1 MVLARFRA
9 SRPPRTPGAHLRSAW
24 LRDEKSYNHGSF
36 GAGEAP
42 SKRLCTMAPKLFG
55 TDGIRGRYGEFPL
68 DERTVYAVG
77 LALAKHISR
86 TRNPKVL
93 IGMDTRESSPE
104 IAELLAAGLREG
116 GSARE
121 FAGVVPTPAI
131 AYATQQGDY
140 SLGVV
145 VSASHNPFEDNGI
158 KVFGPFGYKLPDE
171 TEGELE
177 NRTHSLLS
185 NDVSPAREALQ
196 DTSDVPMQYVDHLI
210 KASAPSRRA
219 RNLRF
224 VVDCA
229 NGAASEIAPLALLQF
244 GADAKYM
251 ACDPNGR
258 NINANCG
265 ALYLDRLAKE
275 VVDSRADFGAALDG
289 DADRCLFVDENGYR
303 LDGDNVLLLAA
314 VALKRRR
321 MLHENLVIATVMS
334 NLGLDMAL
342 QKQGIRV
349 RRTPVGDKHVIH
361 EMLSSGAALGGE
373 QSGHA
378 IFGDYSTTGDGLLT
392 LFMMLRILAEEGVPC
407 SELRKRLRVFPQ
419 KLISV
424 RVREKRSLDLLP
436 EIRRAIAD
444 RELELAGRGRIIIR
458 YSGTEPVVRV
468 MVEAERTYDVI
479 RHCTAI
485 ARLFEKHLG

>member
-1 MVLARFRA
+1 M
-9 SRPPRTPGAHLRSAW
+9 T
-24 LRDEKSYNHGSF
+24 
-36 GAGEAP
+36 
-42 SKRLCTMAPKLFG
+42 PKLFG
-55 TDGIRGRYGEFPL
+55 TDGIRGRSGEFPL

-86 TRNPKVL
+86 TKNPKVL

-104 IAELLAAGLREG
+104 IAQLLAAGLRDG
-116 GSARE
+116 GSKRE
-121 FAGVVPTPAI
+121 FAGVVPTPTV

-140 SLGVV
+140 SMGVV
-145 VSASHNPFEDNGI
+145 VSASHNPFQDNGI
-158 KVFGPFGYKLPDE
+158 KIFGPFGYKLPDE
-171 TEGELE
+171 TEVALE
-177 NRTHSLLS
+177 TRIHSLLAGDLS
-185 NDVSPAREALQ
+185 PTKAKMDENPEIPDRYVSH
-196 DTSDVPMQYVDHLI
+196 VI
-210 KASAPSRRA
+210 KSSSPPRRA
-219 RNLRF
+219 RKLRF

-229 NGAASEIAPLALLQF
+229 HGAASEIAPLACFRF
-244 GADAKYM
+244 GADVSFIG
-251 ACDPNGR
+251 CDPNGR
-258 NINANCG
+258 NINLDCG
-265 ALYLDRLAKE
+265 ALHLDRLADE
-275 VVDSRADFGAALDG
+275 VVATGADFGAALDG
-289 DADRCLFVDENGYR
+289 DADRCLFVDEKGQR

-321 MLHENLVIATVMS
+321 MLHENLVVATVMS

-342 QKQGIRV
+342 QKQGIRIK
-349 RRTPVGDKHVIH
+349 RTPVGDKYVIH

-378 IFGDYSTTGDGLLT
+378 IFGDYSTTGDGMLT
-392 LFMMLRILAEEGVPC
+392 LFMMLRILAEERVPC
-407 SELRKRLRVFPQ
+407 SKLRQRLRVFPQ

-444 RELELAGRGRIIIR
+444 RELQLAGRGRVIIR

-468 MVEAERTYDVI
+468 MVEAERYHDVV

-485 ARLFEKHLG
+485 ANLFEKHLG

>member
-1 MVLARFRA
+1 
-9 SRPPRTPGAHLRSAW
+9 
-24 LRDEKSYNHGSF
+24 
-36 GAGEAP
+36 
-42 SKRLCTMAPKLFG
+42 MAQKLFG

-77 LALAKHISR
+77 LALARHISR
-86 TRNPKVL
+86 TRNPNVL
-93 IGMDTRESSPE
+93 IGMDTRESSPV

-116 GSARE
+116 GSAWE
-121 FAGVVPTPAI
+121 FAGIVPTPAV
-131 AYATQQGDY
+131 AYATQQGEY

-145 VSASHNPFEDNGI
+145 VSASHNPWEDNGI
-158 KVFGPFGYKLPDE
+158 KVFGPFGYKMPDE
-171 TEGELE
+171 TELELE
-177 NRTHSLLS
+177 SRIHALVAAG
-185 NDVSPAREALQ
+185 VSPRREQLSE
-196 DTSDVPMQYVDHLI
+196 TSDLLTQYIDHLI
-210 KASAPSRRA
+210 RSSSPPPSA

-229 NGAASEIAPLALLQF
+229 NGAASEVAPLALLQF
-244 GADAKYM
+244 GADTKFIS
-251 ACDPNGR
+251 CDPNGR
-258 NINANCG
+258 NINDGCG
-265 ALYLDRLAKE
+265 ALYLDRLAQE
-275 VVDSRADFGAALDG
+275 VVESRADFGAALDG
-289 DADRCLFVDENGYR
+289 DADRCLFVDENGHR

-321 MLHENLVIATVMS
+321 MLHENLVVTTVMS

-342 QKQGIRV
+342 QNQGIRV

-392 LFMMLRILAEEGVPC
+392 LFMMLRILADEAVPC

-419 KLISV
+419 KLINV
-424 RVREKRSLDLLP
+424 RVKEKRSLDLLP

-444 RELELAGRGRIIIR
+444 RELELAGRGRVMIR

-468 MVEAERTYDVI
+468 MVEAERSYDVI

>member
-1 MVLARFRA
+1 
-9 SRPPRTPGAHLRSAW
+9 
-24 LRDEKSYNHGSF
+24 
-36 GAGEAP
+36 
-42 SKRLCTMAPKLFG
+42 MAPKLFG
-55 TDGIRGRYGEFPL
+55 TDGIRGRYGDFPL

-77 LALAKHISR
+77 LALARHISR
-86 TRNPKVL
+86 TRDPNVL
-93 IGMDTRESSPE
+93 IGMDTRESSPV

-116 GSARE
+116 GSAWE
-121 FAGVVPTPAI
+121 FAGVVPTPAV
-131 AYATQQGDY
+131 AYATQQGEY

-145 VSASHNPFEDNGI
+145 VSASHNPWEDNGI
-158 KVFGPFGYKLPDE
+158 KVFGPFGYKMPDE
-171 TEGELE
+171 TELDLE
-177 NRTHSLLS
+177 NRIHSLLAAE
-185 NDVSPAREALQ
+185 VSPRSEPLREPSEVG
-196 DTSDVPMQYVDHLI
+196 TQYVDHLI
-210 KASAPSRRA
+210 RSSAPAHRA

-229 NGAASEIAPLALLQF
+229 NGAASEVAPLALLQF
-244 GADAKYM
+244 GADAKFI

-265 ALYLDRLAKE
+265 ALHLDRLAKE
-275 VVDSRADFGAALDG
+275 VVESRADFGAALDG
-289 DADRCLFVDENGYR
+289 DADRCLFVDENGHR

-314 VALKRRR
+314 IALKRRR
-321 MLHENLVIATVMS
+321 LLHENLVVTTVMS
-334 NLGLDMAL
+334 NLGLDLAL
-342 QKQGIRV
+342 QNEGIRV
-349 RRTPVGDKHVIH
+349 VRTPVGDKHVIH

-392 LFMMLRILAEEGVPC
+392 LFMMLRILAEEMVPC
-407 SELRKRLRVFPQ
+407 SELRGRLRVFPQ
-419 KLISV
+419 KLINV

-444 RELELAGRGRIIIR
+444 RELELAGRGRVMIR

-468 MVEAERTYDVI
+468 MVEAERSHDVI